1 MQDFL
6 TAAQAAMLLG
16 VSPQTLAV
24 WRITGQYGL
33 PFIKVGGRVKY
44 ARDAVER
51 WLAAR
56 TNTGGKK

>member
-6 TAAQAAMLLG
+6 NAAQVAMMLG
-16 VSPQTLAV
+16 VSTQTLAV

-44 ARDAVER
+44 TRDAVER
-51 WLAAR
+51 WLTAR